1 MIIDKH
7 RINTYLQSFQEGNE
21 QAISTIFI
29 QFCFK

>member
-7 RINTYLQSFQEGNE
+7 REYLHTFQKGNE
-21 QAISTIFI
+21 QVINTIFI